1 DALGTQLD
9 VSTAYHPKTDGQSE
23 RTVQTL
29 EDMLR
34 ACIIDFGMVRRNT
47 YHWIGPVAYKLELP
61 EELSNVHNTFQ
72 VSNLKKCLSDESLV
86 IPMTELWLD
95 GKLNFVEEPIEIM
108 DREVKQLRQIRSPI
122 VKVRWIF
129 KRGPEFT
136 WERKDQIHANA
147 ATNRH
152 NTPPQKPKT
161 SPSPPPAFE
170 EKETVK
176 EVLSETPLPQPPPPP
191 EASNNVVITKKN
203 PTEEIQE
210 NVSDVSEMFSYSE
223 SYSAATTATVADTR
237 KEDDEDGEVTQKLKS
252 NKSPPPPKRVVRK
265 RPVERTSTRAPMR
278 REKRRQNEKSERN
291 VTVRRSRSPAVR
303 GEMGQ
308 RRKVVSGK
316 SPVDEMVPV
325 KDVVSDLKTTVKDDG
340 GELESL
346 ENPLVSLECFIFL

>member
-1 DALGTQLD
+1 MG
-9 VSTAYHPKTDGQSE
+9 
-23 RTVQTL
+23 
-29 EDMLR
+29 
-34 ACIIDFGMVRRNT
+34 C
-47 YHWIGPVAYKLELP
+47 
-61 EELSNVHNTFQ
+61 
-72 VSNLKKCLSDESLV
+72 CLTTS
-86 IPMTELWLD
+86 
-95 GKLNFVEEPIEIM
+95 
-108 DREVKQLRQIRSPI
+108 
-122 VKVRWIF
+122 
-129 KRGPEFT
+129 
-136 WERKDQIHANA
+136 A

-152 NTPPQKPKT
+152 NLPPQKPKT
-161 SPSPPPAFE
+161 SPPPPPAFE

-237 KEDDEDGEVTQKLKS
+237 KDDDEDGEVTQKLKS
-252 NKSPPPPKRVVRK
+252 NKSPPPAKRVVRK

-278 REKRRQNEKSERN
+278 RPSTEKRRQNEKSERN
-291 VTVRRSRSPAVR
+291 VTVRRSRTPGVR

-316 SPVDEMVPV
+316 SLVDEVVPA

-340 GELESL
+340 GELEVSESL